1 MAAPTPVSWTRG
13 NGVKGLAYWNAAF
26 TAGAPDAFTDTV
38 LVDISALSPSPPM
51 AVKINSFHAEIN
63 GNVKVV
69 MEFDATADA
78 VIYQM
83 EGQTDVTHV
92 IDQDFTIIGPQA
104 DTAKGGPV
112 PNEAAA
118 GFTGDVLLTTVGNA
132 DGDEITLTLE
142 FEKVGDA

>member
-1 MAAPTPVSWTRG
+1 MAAPTPVTWTRWDG
-13 NGVKGLAYWNAAF
+13 TKGLAYWNAAF

-63 GNVKVV
+63 GNVTVSL
-69 MEFDATADA
+69 EFDATTDA

-83 EGQTDVTHV
+83 EGQSDVTQV
-92 IDQDFTIIGPQA
+92 FDQDFTIGPKA

-118 GFTGDVLLTTVGNA
+118 GFTGDVLLTTVANA
-132 DGDEITLTLE
+132 SGDEITLTVE
-142 FEKVGDA
+142 FEKVGDG